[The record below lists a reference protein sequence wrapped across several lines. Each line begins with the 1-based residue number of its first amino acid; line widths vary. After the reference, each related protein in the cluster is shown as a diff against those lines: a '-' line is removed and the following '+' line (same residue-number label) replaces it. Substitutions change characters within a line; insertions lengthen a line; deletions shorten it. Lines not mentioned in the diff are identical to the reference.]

1 MIYPLKTLDQLP
13 LFLKGFRK
21 AKGLTQVDMAGRLGI
36 TQQGYAHL
44 EANPASATLERLFIV
59 LRLMDV
65 EIGLAQTS
73 VANDKNTASPGSA
86 NVNKTSSLT
95 SGNEKRHALAKAHCI
110 AAPTRKKESW

>member
-1 MIYPLKTLDQLP
+1 MIYPIKTLDQLP

-59 LRLMDV
+59 LRLLDV

-73 VANDKNTASPGSA
+73 LGNDRDADSPHNANG
-86 NVNKTSSLT
+86 NKARLLT
-95 SGNEKRHALAKAHCI
+95 SGKARHSERRSI
-110 AAPTRKKESW
+110 D